1 MNHEL
6 LERVYDGYGKRY
18 DRIFG
23 RVFQDSRE
31 VAMAGLQ
38 PRPSDRILEVGV
50 GTGLCL
56 PLYPPYAKITGV
68 DFSAGMLKLAERRVA
83 DLGLKNVE
91 LAQMDAGAM
100 TFADSSFDIV
110 FAAYVLPA
118 VPDYRKVMSEM
129 VRVCRPGGRIVFLN
143 HLVNGDGVLAFMER
157 VVSPLCIRFGFRT
170 DLTLEEVMR
179 DQPLEIKSLQKVKP
193 LGMWFLVECV
203 NRKSAPAAVEV
214 AQL

>member
-6 LERVYDGYGKRY
+6 LERVYNGYGNRY

-56 PLYPPYAKITGV
+56 PLYPAWARITGI
-68 DFSAGMLKLAERRVA
+68 DFSKGMLAQAEKRVQE
-83 DLGLKNVE
+83 LGLKNVE
-91 LAQMDAGAM
+91 LAHMDAGAM
-100 TFADSSFDIV
+100 TFPDSSFDIV

-118 VPDYRKVMSEM
+118 VPDYRKVMNEM

-143 HLVNGDGVLAFMER
+143 HLVNGDGVLAFFER
-157 VVSPLCIRFGFRT
+157 LVSPLCDRFGFRT
-170 DLTLEEVMR
+170 DLTLEQVMQ
-179 DQPLEIKSLQKVKP
+179 DQPLKIRSLQKVKP
-193 LGMWFLVECV
+193 LGMWFLVECL
-203 NRKSAPAAVEV
+203 NEKIEQKVEV
-214 AQL
+214 AAL